1 MEEPDFD
8 VGSSK
13 VRVLTNASDA
23 DALLKDNGPLLLVY
37 YAKWCGHCQGMYDT
51 WKDLSKQVDGKAK
64 VYMIESANYPGVQSF
79 PTMKV
84 VKKGKA
90 VEYSGDR
97 DVDSLKRALLGSS
110 LGGRRRRTGRLR
122 SRRRKVTH
130 RTLRRNMT
138 FIQ

>member
-1 MEEPDFD
+1 MDEPDINL
-8 VGSSK
+8 GGSK
-13 VRVLTNASDA
+13 VIKLKKAKEA
-23 DALLKDNGPLLLVY
+23 DALLKENGPILLVY

-51 WKDLSKQVDGKAK
+51 WKDLSNQVDGKAK
-64 VYMIESANYPGVQSF
+64 VYMIESGDYPGVQSF

-84 VKKGKA
+84 IKKGKA
-90 VEYSGDR
+90 TDYDGDR
-97 DVDSLKRALLGSS
+97 DVDSLKRALLVSP

-130 RTLRRNMT
+130 RTLRRHMT